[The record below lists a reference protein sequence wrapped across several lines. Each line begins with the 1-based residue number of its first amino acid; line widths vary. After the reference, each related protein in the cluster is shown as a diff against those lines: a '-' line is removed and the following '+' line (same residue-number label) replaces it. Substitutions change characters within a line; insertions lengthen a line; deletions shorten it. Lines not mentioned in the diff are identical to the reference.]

1 MKTIA
6 MCAALTALAFWLFP
20 DSNVKNAAEQAE
32 PMVLL
37 VETAAD
43 GVPAADSLPE
53 TPEEPD
59 EDEETLRWG
68 HRAFDAGVSDGG
80 PAQRNAAGFSVRGAE
95 STGRGGEDL
104 YAQEAAKAKA

>member
-43 GVPAADSLPE
+43 VCRKRRKSR
-53 TPEEPD
+53 TK
-59 EDEETLRWG
+59 TRK
-68 HRAFDAGVSDGG
+68 RS
-80 PAQRNAAGFSVRGAE
+80 GF
-95 STGRGGEDL
+95 
-104 YAQEAAKAKA
+104 